1 MEQVP
6 VALFLSSWLPV
17 FGFLSLGISLFW
29 ITPIDGFRQYLSFV
43 FLVCFAEYNIFKV
56 HPNCSMCQNFL
67 IMDEYYSVV
76 CLHHCAIYWFLCGW
90 TLDLLWSF
98 GYCEWC
104 SNEHWYN
111 NIYLSPFFPFFFS
124 WYLPR
129 SGIAG
134 SCDYSVFNSLKTCK
148 LVFPSGCTISHSHQ
162 HCVSALIAPRRTKIC
177 YFAFW

>member
-6 VALFLSSWLPV
+6 VAPFLSSWLPV
-17 FGFLSLGISLFW
+17 FDFLSLGISLFW

-111 NIYLSPFFPFFFS
+111 NIYLSPFFPFFF
-124 WYLPR
+124 L
-129 SGIAG
+129 GIYPEVELLGPVIILCLTLWRPANLF
-134 SCDYSVFNSLKTCK
+134 SPV
-148 LVFPSGCTISHSHQ
+148 
-162 HCVSALIAPRRTKIC
+162 AAPFHIPTSTV
-177 YFAFW
+177 WVLW